1 MARLVAHEF
10 FEQGDIERKELQLE
24 PIDMMNREKL
34 DSLPKMQVHI
44 LALKFQIYLIY
55 KIEFMKHSKM
65 KFNIKENLLLINV
78 NHSIIVS

>member
-34 DSLPKMQVHI
+34 DSLPKMQVCI
-44 LALKFQIYLIY
+44 
-55 KIEFMKHSKM
+55 
-65 KFNIKENLLLINV
+65 IKLLDTLM
-78 NHSIIVS
+78 